1 MATKCLFFSGGTWLK
16 PSSSSAVCVS
26 GGSEFKNHIDTTQAT
41 SYSSIS
47 RRKAEFN
54 ACLVGSGIGSTL
66 QAPAPNSTAVSSSSV
81 GNFRDRNF
89 GDGAESV
96 QDTSSS
102 ADNFH
107 GSALNHAMFAGG
119 GGGVNTASSSSLSIK
134 QQQQNAIQNT
144 AASLVPTGNG

>member
-1 MATKCLFFSGGTWLK
+1 MATKCLFFAGGTWLK
-16 PSSSSAVCVS
+16 PSSSSTVCVS
-26 GGSEFKNHIDTTQAT
+26 GGSEFKNHIDTSQAT

-54 ACLVGSGIGSTL
+54 ACQVGSGIGSTL
-66 QAPAPNSTAVSSSSV
+66 QAPAPSSTAVSSSSV

-96 QDTSSS
+96 QDSSS

-107 GSALNHAMFAGG
+107 GSALNHPMFAG
-119 GGGVNTASSSSLSIK
+119 GGGVNTASSLSIK